1 MGRDGLHLSEA
12 DERMRAITAAVSGHA
27 DSDTVPKELVTQCVE
42 LLGQMLRKIKGDTT
56 LLAQEK
62 LLGATRTKRQI
73 THLQEQLKTAKE
85 NEQRAILEK
94 HELEKKLFNCED
106 DTIRS
111 IKIRILKDM
120 QGLSLQPQ
128 LEELRRKNG
137 GIPDMSTVCCSCFM
151 QFSYNRSTIET
162 VKEDKLRHRCELL
175 AEMNNLLKAE
185 TEVLHAFLDQQGRT
199 VQQLDLAPASSESLE
214 AQQQGASQPSTSTA
228 PSPSLKKTLVGE
240 NPRLQ
245 QLRRGVSGRL
255 AVFKLSLEKLR
266 KAVINL
272 VADSNRNTLRV
283 PLVLEQWLVDC
294 CGGVSFGSS
303 GVISVAVT
311 NFVAGSIS
319 LLEAAPHAKE
329 YLPDV
334 TFDDYQDGLENESN
348 PLFSSLQRIGRCWAV
363 LMRKF
368 DDITAGAL
376 RLDVNGATSADLRRL
391 VKEVQRI
398 IQFDFMSGEGTDA
411 SEDLSLPPCFTSG
424 AVLCPEVKRSRSV
437 PQLFDSK
444 ADENDDED
452 EDENNTDVS
461 GTSKPK
467 NPGHFVAD
475 IVFGI
480 TQQGEKDVEE
490 AVANLSEKLGVPQ
503 TATEVI
509 DKSFS
514 PVTGKTEVTVRLH
527 GAMKQLCKA
536 AATLRAMKDTDI
548 PNVAS
553 SIDCTGV
560 YSLPSPEQTDVE
572 TPHKEPDADATRANF
587 REKMKAYQRTPVQLV
602 SLKETRERRIVA
614 AEACLTAV
622 LVVAGAASTTHVRR
636 SAKTS
641 RMYHKM
647 TQTVVIKS
655 EPKPHHTPAVQQLQ
669 HECDQARRLTER
681 ASSPFV
687 APRFGEEESVP
698 PPPRPAKSKAAK
710 RKAPAAAQSHASSQ
724 TFLVFGSA
732 PSPTTPHS
740 PPMPLFPGYAPEECA
755 APALE
760 KIEPQDHG
768 QDAVQGATP
777 HKTRFEEYLETRKL
791 TTKVADVQQT
801 GEEPE
806 LGAAEKLS
814 MTETCGIYQGAG
826 CALGEHGCPAQHAS
840 THSVAAVQVTEDWQ
854 WRDSWNA
861 AVADVRSRAGS
872 GAPKYVID
880 TPVQPIDV
888 HHDLMAQARHF
899 FVGGRVRIL
908 DAGSV
913 KSIIDNSFFLHW
925 DAIYERMCG
934 MVGTVTSVVGL
945 KSHGLLRVRTVRGI
959 SSLPSTA
966 VALLS
971 EEEFRSD
978 GIGHLVSEIEF
989 LKSDLNSK
997 QLALDI
1003 SLGKLCPRREEL
1015 TPSED
1020 AATSSFFLSGT
1031 PYLAPTMLTETS
1043 VQTDPLL
1050 SCDVDLSAISQ
1061 LLSRQ
1066 PRPPDTAKYKCAVDR
1081 HFDDVGE
1088 EKVAL
1093 RRPKATSARLGARS
1107 SGCCLPLLPHLFPQ
1121 HDKCS
1126 EMATLHLDPNDPRLP
1141 PIPKTRTTS

>member
-1 MGRDGLHLSEA
+1 
-12 DERMRAITAAVSGHA
+12 
-27 DSDTVPKELVTQCVE
+27 
-42 LLGQMLRKIKGDTT
+42 MLRKIKGDTT

-398 IQFDFMSGEGTDA
+398 IQFDFM
-411 SEDLSLPPCFTSG
+411 
-424 AVLCPEVKRSRSV
+424 
-437 PQLFDSK
+437 
-444 ADENDDED
+444 
-452 EDENNTDVS
+452 
-461 GTSKPK
+461 
-467 NPGHFVAD
+467 
-475 IVFGI
+475 
-480 TQQGEKDVEE
+480 
-490 AVANLSEKLGVPQ
+490 
-503 TATEVI
+503 
-509 DKSFS
+509 
-514 PVTGKTEVTVRLH
+514 
-527 GAMKQLCKA
+527 
-536 AATLRAMKDTDI
+536 
-548 PNVAS
+548 
-553 SIDCTGV
+553 
-560 YSLPSPEQTDVE
+560 
-572 TPHKEPDADATRANF
+572 
-587 REKMKAYQRTPVQLV
+587 
-602 SLKETRERRIVA
+602 
-614 AEACLTAV
+614 
-622 LVVAGAASTTHVRR
+622 

-1066 PRPPDTAKYKCAVDR
+1066 PRPPDTAKYKLPDVHTNVYRPLMCLGRGKRNVYGEQKMSSPLNEKKRSADEISDSDDRASKRRRFDMSSLLDVVPSASPLNAGPAPFCENTARSLFLTYHYLCPKVQGNLPKEDLNTEYISGDGLLALENDLGWHEYGNAGVTAFFFLLSTNSMASDLVKNLQQNGQEVPADLANGHRTQLKASAKKTVSQLKFGFVFQYHGEKAQATSKVDEADER
-1081 HFDDVGE
+1081 FEDQHLEFLELQNRLDDSDGE
-1088 EKVAL
+1088 KAQLVEKIQSLTELMQEVRDDATKVEASNKELRIANDELKAANDAAAEEIIEQVKL
-1093 RRPKATSARLGARS
+1093 RRK
-1107 SGCCLPLLPHLFPQ
+1107 PL
-1121 HDKCS
+1121 S
-1126 EMATLHLDPNDPRLP
+1126 
-1141 PIPKTRTTS
+1141 